1 MNSKYRIGFLCA
13 GAVFLLF
20 ITLAYKM
27 SYEYSMDRHMEK
39 LSERT
44 EETEKTES
52 IAAEGE
58 AVKGEEK
65 NGFYLQELHGFI
77 VVYLDDRK
85 TIYEFTEI
93 QTSDLPQ
100 EVRQEIVSGKRI
112 ETVEELYA
120 FLENY
125 SS

>member
-1 MNSKYRIGFLCA
+1 
-13 GAVFLLF
+13 
-20 ITLAYKM
+20 M

-39 LSERT
+39 LSERK